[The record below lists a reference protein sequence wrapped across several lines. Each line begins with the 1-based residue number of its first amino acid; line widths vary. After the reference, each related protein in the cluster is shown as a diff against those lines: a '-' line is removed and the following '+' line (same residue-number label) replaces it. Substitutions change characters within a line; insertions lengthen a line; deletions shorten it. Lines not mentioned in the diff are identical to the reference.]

1 MITST
6 SVADFEARM
15 KHWMSTEIAAIT
27 PLAQKLVGEIE
38 QDGEIAFEE
47 LAEIAGKAVLKHASA
62 VISGT
67 EKFDAAVSDVELEV
81 AAQGEAVAR
90 QTAQTAVQK
99 AFEDIRA
106 VAAVTLPATAKGAQ
120 S

>member
-1 MITST
+1 MITSA

-27 PLAQKLVGEIE
+27 PVAEKFVGEIE

-47 LAEIAGKAVLKHASA
+47 LAEIAGHAVLKHAPA

-67 EKFDAAVSDVELEV
+67 EKFDAAVSDVEAEV
-81 AAQGEAVAR
+81 AANGETVAH
-90 QTAQTAVQK
+90 QTAQTAVQQ
-99 AFEDIRA
+99 AFNSIRA
-106 VAAVTLPATAKGAQ
+106 VAAVTIPATASAV
-120 S
+120 